1 MHTSKSSLTSLDSDS
16 SSIMY
21 STSVS
26 ISNATCSKGDM
37 TSWSNPSQSHGD
49 FHSYCMAQ
57 KVKASILQA
66 SLITALSEGSILDLQ
81 YCIFLRVTMM
91 RRSTMTYMLQENPTM
106 ACCLRMRMLLRSL
119 YSKSNSHPSVR
130 SLGSIGRNPMWVVID
145 GMFTHELAKLIVRAM
160 RNIDI
165 MAFATEHINN
175 MMNDSVNDI
184 AFSVFNFSSFAL
196 IT

>member
-1 MHTSKSSLTSLDSDS
+1 
-16 SSIMY
+16 
-21 STSVS
+21 
-26 ISNATCSKGDM
+26 
-37 TSWSNPSQSHGD
+37 
-49 FHSYCMAQ
+49 
-57 KVKASILQA
+57 
-66 SLITALSEGSILDLQ
+66 
-81 YCIFLRVTMM
+81 
-91 RRSTMTYMLQENPTM
+91 
-106 ACCLRMRMLLRSL
+106 MLLRSL